1 MFYQPSRG
9 LGLLV
14 GSLLTLWSAGVAYVL
29 YSFAGASSAGVAA
42 FLGYV
47 AAAALLA
54 LAVLFAFWTHA
65 LATLSYAI
73 DRNGLLITWGP
84 TRQVV
89 PLGAIERLVPG
100 TAVGVPGV
108 HGVSWLGHHVG
119 HAEIERI
126 GPVMFYS
133 THQSPEQVLYVMTA
147 ERNYAISVEDPHAF
161 AREIQVRQELGPTTV
176 VAHHVE
182 RTGAAAQSFWED
194 ARARDLALVALG
206 LCLTLWAYVIARF
219 GSLPP
224 TLDLTFPPGARG
236 ELIAVSSREALL
248 ALPRAATALLV
259 LNLLVGVFA
268 HAHSRVAAYVLFITA
283 ALVQVAMAL
292 AVTLALWE

>member
-1 MFYQPSRG
+1 MFYQPSRA

-14 GSLLTLWSAGVAYVL
+14 GSLLTLWSGGLAYVL
-29 YSFAGASSAGVAA
+29 FSYASASPVGVASL
-42 FLGYV
+42 LGY
-47 AAAALLA
+47 AATAALVA
-54 LAVLFAFWTHA
+54 LTVLFAFWTYA

-108 HGVSWLGHHVG
+108 RGVSWLGHHVG
-119 HAEIERI
+119 RGEIERV
-126 GPVMFYS
+126 GEVMFYS
-133 THQSPEQVLYVMTA
+133 THQSPEQVLYVMTT

-161 AREIQVRQELGPTTV
+161 AREIQVRQELGPTTTV
-176 VAHHVE
+176 EHHVE
-182 RTGAAAQSFWED
+182 RRGAAAQSFWED
-194 ARARDLALVALG
+194 EVARQVVLAALVLCLG
-206 LCLTLWAYVIARF
+206 LWMYVIARF
-219 GSLPP
+219 GSLPA

-248 ALPRAATALLV
+248 ALPRAATALL
-259 LNLLVGVFA
+259 LANTAIGVFV
-268 HAHSRVAAYVLFITA
+268 HSHSRVAAYVLFVTGGLA
-283 ALVQVAMAL
+283 QLAMAL
-292 AVTLALWE
+292 AVTIALW

>member
-1 MFYQPSRG
+1 MYYQPSRG

-14 GSLLTLWSAGVAYVL
+14 GTLLALWSAGVAYVL
-29 YSFAGASSAGVAA
+29 YAFAGAASIGVVSFA
-42 FLGYV
+42 GYV
-47 AAAALLA
+47 AAAAMLA
-54 LAVLFAFWTHA
+54 LAGLFAFWTHSLST
-65 LATLSYAI
+65 LAYAI
-73 DRNGLLITWGP
+73 DRNGLLIQWGP

-108 HGVSWLGHHVG
+108 EGVSWLGYHVG
-119 HAEIERI
+119 RAEIERI

-133 THQSPEQVLYVMTA
+133 THQSPEQVLYVMTS

-161 AREIQVRQELGPTTV
+161 AREIQVRQELGPTTTV
-176 VAHHVE
+176 THHVE

-194 ARARDLALVALG
+194 ESARNLALGALV
-206 LCLTLWAYVIARF
+206 LCLFLWGYVIARF

-248 ALPRAATALLV
+248 ALPQAATALLV
-259 LNLLVGVFA
+259 LNVLVGVFA
-268 HAHSRVAAYVLFITA
+268 HAHSRMAAYVLFGTA
-283 ALVQVAMAL
+283 ALAQLAMGL
-292 AVTLALWE
+292 AVTLALW

>member
-1 MFYQPSRG
+1 MFYQPSRA

-14 GSLLTLWSAGVAYVL
+14 GALLTLWSGGLAYVL
-29 YSFAGASSAGVAA
+29 FTYASAGPVGLGSL
-42 FLGYV
+42 LGY
-47 AAAALLA
+47 AATAALVVLTA
-54 LAVLFAFWTHA
+54 LFAFWTYA

-108 HGVSWLGHHVG
+108 RGISWLGHHVG
-119 HAEIERI
+119 RGEIERV
-126 GPVMFYS
+126 GEVMFYS
-133 THQSPEQVLYVMTA
+133 THQSPEQVLYVMTT

-161 AREIQVRQELGPTTV
+161 AREIQIRQELGPTTT

-194 ARARDLALVALG
+194 ERAREVVLAALLLCLG
-206 LCLTLWAYVIARF
+206 LWMYVIARY

-248 ALPRAATALLV
+248 ALPRAATVLL
-259 LNLLVGVFA
+259 LANTLIGVFV
-268 HAHSRVAAYVLFITA
+268 HAHSRVAAYVLFVTGGLA
-283 ALVQVAMAL
+283 QLAMAL
-292 AVTLALWE
+292 AVTLALW

>member
-1 MFYQPSRG
+1 MYYQPSRG

-14 GSLLTLWSAGVAYVL
+14 GTLLALWSAGVAYVL
-29 YSFAGASSAGVAA
+29 YSYAGSSSVGVVS
-42 FLGYV
+42 FGGYV
-47 AAAALLA
+47 AAIAMLA
-54 LAVLFAFWTHA
+54 LAGLFAFWTHA
-65 LATLSYAI
+65 LSTLAYAI

-108 HGVSWLGHHVG
+108 EGISWLGYHVG
-119 HAEIERI
+119 RAEIDRI

-133 THQSPEQVLYVMTA
+133 THQSPEQVLYVMTS

-161 AREIQVRQELGPTTV
+161 AREIQVRQELGPTTT

-194 ARARDLALVALG
+194 VGARQLALGALV
-206 LCLTLWAYVIARF
+206 LCLLLWGYVIARF

-248 ALPRAATALLV
+248 TLPQAATGLLV
-259 LNLLVGVFA
+259 VNLLLGVFVHA
-268 HAHSRVAAYVLFITA
+268 HARIAAYVLFGTA
-283 ALVQVAMAL
+283 ALAQIAMAV
-292 AVTLALWE
+292 AVTIALW

>member
-1 MFYQPSRG
+1 MFYQPSRA

-14 GSLLTLWSAGVAYVL
+14 GSLLTLWSAGVAYVM
-29 YSFAGASSAGVAA
+29 YSYAGTTNIGVAA
-42 FLGYV
+42 FLGYA
-47 AAAALLA
+47 AAAALVA
-54 LAVLFAFWTHA
+54 LSVLFAFWTHA

-119 HAEIERI
+119 RAEIDRVGE
-126 GPVMFYS
+126 VMFYS
-133 THQSPEQVLYVMTA
+133 THQSPEQVLYVMTT

-161 AREIQVRQELGPTTV
+161 AREIQVRQELGPTTE

-194 ARARDLALVALG
+194 AWGRQVVLAALV
-206 LCLTLWAYVIARF
+206 LCLGLWAYVIARF

-248 ALPRAATALLV
+248 ALPRAATVLLLV
-259 LNLLVGVFA
+259 NTAIGVFV
-268 HAHSRVAAYVLFITA
+268 HAHSRVAAYVLFGTA
-283 ALVQVAMAL
+283 GLAQLAMAA
-292 AVTLALWE
+292 AVTIALW